1 MPIISV
7 FVCRCTLHKE
17 NASVEAVLPLVRKV
31 YLRNKKSGTDLIA
44 SVCRL
49 TGMLKAQDGL
59 CPPLLFFDEFYNLVN
74 SCLDSVNVLAA
85 SLGEVRLSATAA
97 LD

>member
-59 CPPLLFFDEFYNLVN
+59 CPPLY
-74 SCLDSVNVLAA
+74 
-85 SLGEVRLSATAA
+85 SLMSSTTLSTAA
-97 LD
+97 FMPSTFFPPA